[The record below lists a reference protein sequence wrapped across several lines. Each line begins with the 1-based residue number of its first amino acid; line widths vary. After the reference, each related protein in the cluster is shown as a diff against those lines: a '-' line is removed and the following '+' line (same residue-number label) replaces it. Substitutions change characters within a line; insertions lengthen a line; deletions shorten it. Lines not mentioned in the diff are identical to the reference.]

1 MVAIGVEDN
10 WFERWV
16 RGHPVTAIIIAST
29 LVAIVL
35 TVATAAIVSS
45 RSAALDANSRAV
57 AAGVKADRL
66 AHELCQDV
74 NRRVAQRRQSDAASR
89 DAWAGI
95 ALELRL
101 ALAQPAGQAQQ
112 QPGELHRTWVIWAR
126 AHHAALQLRD
136 KGIEKTVTKC

>member
-74 NRRVAQRRQSDAASR
+74 NRRVAQRRQSDRASAA
-89 DAWAGI
+89 AWAGI
-95 ALELRL
+95 AQQLRV
-101 ALAQPAGQAQQ
+101 ALAEVPPARRGSA
-112 QPGELHRTWVIWAR
+112 EVVRTWRIWSD

-136 KGIEKTVTKC
+136 RGILRTVTRC